1 MKQDDKLDVTLIR
14 EKSDNLNDSI
24 KANRKHCS
32 VCRDLLAHM
41 SRFFDMLESGRRSQG
56 SDWLTVG
63 EVAKELKISN
73 SIVYRLI
80 HHGELEAIDIV
91 ETNGEIAKKGHY
103 RIQRSSLNQ
112 YLESKKVKPFPIITH
127 TLGSKRLPEVKNH
140 LGL

>member
-1 MKQDDKLDVTLIR
+1 
-14 EKSDNLNDSI
+14 
-24 KANRKHCS
+24 
-32 VCRDLLAHM
+32 
-41 SRFFDMLESGRRSQG
+41 MLETGRRSQG
-56 SDWLTVG
+56 SDWLTAG
-63 EVAKELKISN
+63 EVAKELKISK